1 MKKNRTL
8 LLLLSCLFLSAQ
20 VSGQDSTGI
29 IEGKAI
35 DQSTGEPLMFANV
48 TLTIDGQAKGA
59 QTDFDGLTISD
70 FLLRL
75 PILGCF

>member
-29 IEGKAI
+29 IEGKTI

-59 QTDFDGLTISD
+59 QTDFDGLTISV